1 MLSKVF
7 VDAHGYLWFKQDKR
21 KVWLDH
27 PDPSL
32 AMRARCD
39 KNGHPQLAG
48 QNLKGE
54 MISEIDSNIAVSV
67 VKAIFGLNLPQYLL
81 LALERRF
88 EAVWEHIK
96 GEFESLIQV
105 YQVAGCH

>member
-1 MLSKVF
+1 MLSKIF
-7 VDAHGYLWFKQDKR
+7 VDAHGYLWFKHDKR
-21 KVWLDH
+21 QVWLDH

-39 KNGHPQLAG
+39 KSGHPQLAG

-67 VKAIFGLNLPQYLL
+67 IKAIFDLNLPQYLL

-88 EAVWEHIK
+88 EVVWEHIK
-96 GEFESLIQV
+96 GEFQSLSQV